1 MSNNPY
7 QVLGVSPDASDE
19 EIKKA
24 YRELAH
30 KYHPDRYR
38 DSDLADLAG
47 EKMKEINAAY
57 EQIHSERTASAG
69 AESNPGAGKRK
80 DDEFGYTAPNGS
92 YNRHNYSQS
101 AQEKFFLIRNCIN
114 SGNIT
119 EAQRLLGE
127 VSDNDRGAEWHFLAG
142 CVLLR
147 QGHYADARNAFDNA
161 YRMEPTNNEY
171 FRARENMHNHANN
184 FGNGYQTRR
193 TSGGCCDSDLCTT
206 LCVADCCCEMMG
218 GDLIPCC

>member
-7 QVLGVSPDASDE
+7 KVLGVSPDAGDE

-30 KYHPDRYR
+30 KYHPDRYQ
-38 DSDLADLAG
+38 DSDLADLAS

-57 EQIHSERTASAG
+57 EEIHRLRTENAG
-69 AESNPGAGKRK
+69 AGNSGNST
-80 DDEFGYTAPNGS
+80 YTGS
-92 YNRHNYSQS
+92 AQGNYNRSNYSQE

-114 SGNIT
+114 SGNIA
-119 EAQRLLGE
+119 EAERLLKE
-127 VSDNDRGAEWHFLAG
+127 VANNDRGAEWHFLAG

-147 QGHYADARNAFDNA
+147 QGAYADARHAFDTA

-171 FRARENMHNHANN
+171 FRAKENMHNRAGGFNSS
-184 FGNGYQTRR
+184 YQT
-193 TSGGCCDSDLCTT
+193 SHNGGCCDMDLCTT
-206 LCVADCCCEMMG
+206 LCVADCCCECMG
-218 GDLIPCC
+218 GDLIACC

>member
-7 QVLGVSPDASDE
+7 QVLGVSPNATDE

-24 YRELAH
+24 YRDLAH
-30 KYHPDRYR
+30 KYHPDRYQ
-38 DSDLADLAG
+38 DTDLSDLAS

-57 EQIHSERTASAG
+57 EEIHRMRTEKGG
-69 AESNPGAGKRK
+69 AQQNGNDGSG
-80 DDEFGYTAPNGS
+80 FSTAEQGS
-92 YNRHNYSQS
+92 YNRSNYSQQ

-114 SGNIT
+114 SGNVN
-119 EAQRLLGE
+119 EAERLLKE
-127 VSDNDRGAEWHFLAG
+127 IDNTDRGAEWHFLAG

-147 QGHYADARNAFDNA
+147 KGFYADANRAFDTA

-171 FRARENMHNHANN
+171 FRAKENMHNRASG
-184 FGNGYQTRR
+184 FGKGYQTGRS
-193 TSGGCCDSDLCTT
+193 SGGCCDTDLCTT
-206 LCVADCCCEMMG
+206 LCVADCCCECMG

>member
-7 QVLGVSPDASDE
+7 KVLGVSPDAGDE

-30 KYHPDRYR
+30 KYHPDRYQ
-38 DSDLADLAG
+38 DSDLADLAS

-57 EQIHSERTASAG
+57 EEIHRLRTENAG
-69 AESNPGAGKRK
+69 AGNSGNS
-80 DDEFGYTAPNGS
+80 TSTGS
-92 YNRHNYSQS
+92 AQGNYNRSNYSQE

-114 SGNIT
+114 SGNIA
-119 EAQRLLGE
+119 EAERLLKE
-127 VSDNDRGAEWHFLAG
+127 VANNDRGAEWHFLAG

-147 QGHYADARNAFDNA
+147 QGAYADARHAFDTA

-171 FRARENMHNHANN
+171 FRAKENMHNRAGGFNSS
-184 FGNGYQTRR
+184 YQT
-193 TSGGCCDSDLCTT
+193 SHNGGCCDMDLCTT
-206 LCVADCCCEMMG
+206 LCVADCCCECMG
-218 GDLIPCC
+218 GDLIACC

>member
-7 QVLGVSPDASDE
+7 QVLGVSPNASDE

-38 DSDLADLAG
+38 DSDLADLAS
-47 EKMKEINAAY
+47 EKMKESNAAY
-57 EQIHSERTASAG
+57 EQIHRERTENAG
-69 AESNPGAGKRK
+69 AKNDAQDNG
-80 DDEFGYTAPNGS
+80 FGYTASEKGN
-92 YNRHNYSQS
+92 YNKGNYSKE

-114 SGNIT
+114 SGNVG
-119 EAQRLLGE
+119 EAERLLRE
-127 VSDNDRGAEWHFLAG
+127 VANADRGAEWHFLAG

-147 QGHYADARNAFDNA
+147 QGAYADARHAFDTA

-171 FRARENMHNHANN
+171 FRARENMQNRAGG
-184 FGNGYQTRR
+184 FSTSYQGR
-193 TSGGCCDSDLCTT
+193 SGGGCCDSDLCTT
-206 LCVADCCCEMMG
+206 LCIADCCCECMG

>member
-7 QVLGVSPDASDE
+7 QVLGVSPNASDE

-38 DSDLADLAG
+38 DSDLADLAN
-47 EKMKEINAAY
+47 EKMKEVNAAY
-57 EQIHSERTASAG
+57 EEIHRERTENAG
-69 AESNPGAGKRK
+69 AKSGSDDKDFGGYKTSSNG
-80 DDEFGYTAPNGS
+80 N
-92 YNRHNYSQS
+92 YNKGNYSKE

-114 SGNIT
+114 SGNVD
-119 EAQRLLGE
+119 EAERLLRE
-127 VSDNDRGAEWHFLAG
+127 IANADRGAEWHFLAG
-142 CVLLR
+142 CTLLR
-147 QGHYADARNAFDNA
+147 QGAYADARHAFDTA

-171 FRARENMHNHANN
+171 FRAKENMHNRAGG
-184 FGNGYQTRR
+184 FSTSYQGNR
-193 TSGGCCDSDLCTT
+193 SGGCCDMDICTS

-218 GDLIPCC
+218 GDLISCC

>member
-1 MSNNPY
+1 MENNPY
-7 QVLGVSPDASDE
+7 KVLGVSPDASDE

-38 DSDLADLAG
+38 DSDLADLAE

-57 EQIHSERTASAG
+57 EQIREERAAQKKGNTDGGYSYQAG
-69 AESNPGAGKRK
+69 A
-80 DDEFGYTAPNGS
+80 NGN
-92 YNRHNYSQS
+92 YNRHNYSQE

-114 SGNIT
+114 SGNVA
-119 EAQRLLGE
+119 EAERLLKE
-127 VSDNDRGAEWHFLAG
+127 VANSDRGAEWHFLAG
-142 CVLLR
+142 CVLMR
-147 QGHYADARNAFDNA
+147 KGFYADATHAFDTA

-171 FRARENMHNHANN
+171 FRAKEDIRNRAGS
-184 FGNGYQTRR
+184 FGNGYQTGN
-193 TSGGCCDSDLCTT
+193 TGGGCCDMDICTSLC
-206 LCVADCCCEMMG
+206 LADCCCECMG

>member
-7 QVLGVSPDASDE
+7 KVLGVSPDASDE

-30 KYHPDRYR
+30 KYHPDRYQ
-38 DSDLADLAG
+38 DSDLADLAS

-57 EQIHSERTASAG
+57 EEIHRLRTEKTSSQGNANNAG
-69 AESNPGAGKRK
+69 GFS
-80 DDEFGYTAPNGS
+80 YTANEQGS
-92 YNRHNYSQS
+92 YNRSNYSQE

-114 SGNIT
+114 SGNVN
-119 EAQRLLGE
+119 EAERLLKE
-127 VSDNDRGAEWHFLAG
+127 IPNADRGAEWHFLAG

-147 QGHYADARNAFDNA
+147 KGFYADARHAFDTA

-171 FRARENMHNHANN
+171 FRAKENMHNRAGGFNTANN
-184 FGNGYQTRR
+184 AGH
-193 TSGGCCDSDLCTT
+193 SGGCCDMDICTT
-206 LCVADCCCEMMG
+206 LCVADCCCECLG
-218 GDLIPCC
+218 GDLITCC